1 MLYKVKKT
9 FSQMNNPIETIYNF
23 KVPNLDGHL
32 VDLNNKKNK
41 VILIVNSASK

>member
-9 FSQMNNPIETIYNF
+9 LSQMSNPIETIYNF
-23 KVPNLDGHL
+23 KVPNLDGNL
-32 VDLNNKKNK
+32 VDLGNKRNK

>member
-1 MLYKVKKT
+1 MIYKLKKNL
-9 FSQMNNPIETIYNF
+9 SHLNNPIETIYNF
-23 KVPNLDGHL
+23 KVQNLDGNL